1 MPIYKHKNQ
10 DFTFNNIYYVSTTG
24 LDTNDG
30 LTIDT
35 AFLTC
40 GKAAN
45 VAQTGDAIVFDKG
58 RFCITYDLGNTGVG
72 RGGLSDYGK
81 SITFFGQDIN
91 TILYNDP
98 NLMLNYRDIHI
109 VSLYGINSKVYT
121 RNCMLK
127 HDLPIK
133 PIYQVFTQQRN
144 KADIIKG
151 RCDVLIDDD
160 RFNVEQCIS
169 AGVPAL
175 LIDRPHN
182 QDGNMMYRIFS
193 LDYAEIE
200 DAYNFLKFQLEW
212 PINEIK

>member
-1 MPIYKHKNQ
+1 MLRISLDCDGTLFDFWSAYCLKFHKTKSYLENFKITKNVRKLRLDK
-10 DFTFNNIYYVSTTG
+10 DFWEN
-24 LDTNDG
+24 LDLIERPN
-30 LTIDT
+30 
-35 AFLTC
+35 FEP
-40 GKAAN
+40 
-45 VAQTGDAIVFDKG
+45 
-58 RFCITYDLGNTGVG
+58 
-72 RGGLSDYGK
+72 
-81 SITFFGQDIN
+81 
-91 TILYNDP
+91 YN
-98 NLMLNYRDIHI
+98 YCTRR
-109 VSLYGINSKVYT
+109 INSKVYT

-212 PINEIK
+212 PINEVK